1 MDITV
6 LLVYQMSRT
15 GLYGSQVFNQVQRVL
30 VILVF
35 TKLGS
40 LGVLC
45 WVSMDVSRHCGAST
59 REAKLIWLWLGIS
72 LKLGPH
78 SRKIREN
85 GREEVNCTILNKN
98 RCIIRTHVGYMRGR
112 GRGRPRGLPLYK
124 QPPSDYERT
133 IPAFLVTPRWPLW
146 WKGHLATHLFRL
158 RDKGPGRMSQVC
170 SLASS

>member
-59 REAKLIWLWLGIS
+59 REAKLIWL
-72 LKLGPH
+72 
-78 SRKIREN
+78 
-85 GREEVNCTILNKN
+85 
-98 RCIIRTHVGYMRGR
+98 
-112 GRGRPRGLPLYK
+112 
-124 QPPSDYERT
+124 
-133 IPAFLVTPRWPLW
+133 
-146 WKGHLATHLFRL
+146 
-158 RDKGPGRMSQVC
+158 
-170 SLASS
+170 